1 MDALCLLL
9 HFLHLHLLVA
19 HTMLNS
25 FIHKLKL
32 AFGDPEI
39 RFRIFFLIGALAIFR
54 LLASIPIPGVDRGAL
69 ASFFANNQFFGLL
82 NIFSGGGLS
91 NLSIAMLGV
100 GPYITAS
107 IIMQLGTIIF
117 PKVKQAYFEEGEA
130 GRAKF
135 IEWSRLFTIPIA
147 ILQGVGF
154 LFLLQS
160 QDVIAHLSSVALI
173 ANIAIIAAGSMLL
186 MWLGELV
193 TEFGIGNGVSLII
206 LAGILASVP
215 ASISQAIFAASAA
228 NIPAYLAFIFLA
240 LAMVYTVVVVSDAE
254 RSIPIAYARAV
265 RGAMMSQGAATYLP
279 IRLLQAGVIPIIFA
293 LSLLLLPQ
301 MALSML
307 GALHISFA
315 SSAALWYTAFLSNP
329 WKYGTVYFL
338 LVVLF
343 TYFYTAVIFEP
354 HRVAENL
361 QKSGAFVPGVRP
373 GRETEEFIGKVV
385 NRVTLPGAVFLGLIA
400 VAPSIIQGI
409 TGVTTLV
416 LGGTALLIAVQ
427 VALDLAQ
434 KIDAQVSLRE
444 Y

>member
-1 MDALCLLL
+1 M
-9 HFLHLHLLVA
+9 V
-19 HTMLNS
+19 NS
-25 FIHKLKL
+25 FIRKLKL
-32 AFGDPEI
+32 AFGASEI
-39 RFRIFFLIGALAIFR
+39 RSRIFFLIAALVLFR
-54 LLASIPIPGVDRGAL
+54 FLASVPIPGVDRNAL
-69 ASFFANNQFFGLL
+69 AAFFSNNQFFGLL

-91 NLSIAMLGV
+91 GLSIVMLGV

-107 IIMQLGTIIF
+107 IIMQLSTIIF
-117 PKVKQAYFEEGEA
+117 PQVKRIYFEEGEA

-135 IEWSRLFTIPIA
+135 IGWGRVLTIPIA

-160 QDVIAHLSSVALI
+160 QGVIAQLAPVALV
-173 ANIAIIAAGSMLL
+173 ANVALVAAGSILL

-193 TEFGIGNGVSLII
+193 TEFGIGNGVSLVI

-215 ASISQAIFAASAA
+215 TSISQTLFAATAA
-228 NIPAYLAFIFLA
+228 NIPSYLGFTILG
-240 LAMVYTVVVVSDAE
+240 LAMIYVVVVVSDAE

-265 RGAMMSQGAATYLP
+265 RGAAMSQGAATYLP

-301 MALSML
+301 MVLSML
-307 GALHISFA
+307 ASMNLSFA
-315 SSAALWYTAFLSNP
+315 ASSSIWYAAFLANP
-329 WKYGTVYFL
+329 WQYGAVYFL

-343 TYFYTAVIFEP
+343 TYFYTSVTFEP

-373 GRETEEFIGKVV
+373 GRETEEYIGKVV
-385 NRVTLPGAVFLGLIA
+385 NRITLPGACFLGLIA
-400 VAPSIIQGI
+400 ISPSIIQGL

-427 VALDLAQ
+427 VALDLAR

>member
-1 MDALCLLL
+1 
-9 HFLHLHLLVA
+9 
-19 HTMLNS
+19 MLNS
-25 FIHKLKL
+25 LIHKLKL
-32 AFGDPEI
+32 AFGDPGI
-39 RFRIFFLIGALAIFR
+39 RFRIFFLIGALVLFR
-54 LLASIPIPGVDRGAL
+54 LLASIPIPGVDKNAL
-69 ASFFANNQFFGLL
+69 AAFFANNQFFGLL

-91 NLSIAMLGV
+91 QLSIVMLGV

-117 PKVKQAYFEEGEA
+117 PQVKQAYFEEGEA

-135 IEWSRLFTIPIA
+135 IGWSRLLTIPIA
-147 ILQGVGF
+147 ILQGIAF

-160 QDVIAHLSSVALI
+160 QGVIPHLDSVALV
-173 ANIAIIAAGSMLL
+173 ANIALIAAGSLLL

-215 ASISQAIFAASAA
+215 SGISQTIFAATAA
-228 NIPAYLAFIFLA
+228 SIPSYLAFTLLG
-240 LAMVYTVVVVSDAE
+240 LAMIYAVVVVSDAE

-265 RGAMMSQGAATYLP
+265 RGAALSQGAATYLP
-279 IRLLQAGVIPIIFA
+279 LRLLQAGVIPIIFA

-301 MALSML
+301 MALS
-307 GALHISFA
+307 ALSALKLSFA
-315 SSAALWYTAFLSNP
+315 SSASLWYTGFLANP
-329 WKYGTVYFL
+329 WEYGSVYFL

-343 TYFYTAVIFEP
+343 TYFYTSVTFEP

-361 QKSGAFVPGVRP
+361 QKTGAFVPGVRP
-373 GRETEEFIGKVV
+373 GRETEEYIGRVV
-385 NRVTLPGAVFLGLIA
+385 NRITLPGACFLGLLA
-400 VAPSIIQGI
+400 VAPSIIQGL
-409 TGVTTLV
+409 TGVTTLA

-427 VALDLAQ
+427 VTLDLAN

>member
-1 MDALCLLL
+1 
-9 HFLHLHLLVA
+9 
-19 HTMLNS
+19 MLNS
-25 FIHKLKL
+25 FIYKLKL
-32 AFGDPEI
+32 AFGDYEI
-39 RFRIFFLIGALAIFR
+39 RFRILFLVGALVLFR
-54 LLASIPIPGVDRGAL
+54 LLASIPIPGIDRGAL

-91 NLSIAMLGV
+91 SLSIVMLGV

-107 IIMQLGTIIF
+107 IMMQLGTIIF
-117 PKVKQAYFEEGEA
+117 PQVKQAYFEEGEA

-135 IEWSRLFTIPIA
+135 IEWSRLLTIPIA
-147 ILQGVGF
+147 ILQAIGF
-154 LFLLQS
+154 IFLLES
-160 QDVIAHLSSVALI
+160 QGVISHLGSVALI
-173 ANIAIIAAGSMLL
+173 ANIAIITAGSMLL
-186 MWLGELV
+186 MWLGELI

-206 LAGILASVP
+206 LTGILASVP
-215 ASISQAIFAASAA
+215 ASISQAIFSASVA
-228 NIPAYLAFIFLA
+228 NIPAYFAFIVFA
-240 LAMVYTVVVVSDAE
+240 LAMIYAVVVVSDAE

-265 RGAMMSQGAATYLP
+265 RGVAMSQGAATYLP

-301 MALSML
+301 MALSMI
-307 GALHISFA
+307 GALNISFA
-315 SSAALWYTAFLSNP
+315 SSASLWYTAFLSNA
-329 WKYGTVYFL
+329 WKYGSAYFI

-343 TYFYTAVIFEP
+343 TYFYTAVTFEP

-385 NRVTLPGAVFLGLIA
+385 NRVTFPGAIFLGLIA
-400 VAPSIIQGI
+400 VVPSIIQGI

>member
-1 MDALCLLL
+1 M
-9 HFLHLHLLVA
+9 F
-19 HTMLNS
+19 NS
-25 FIHKLKL
+25 FIRKLKL
-32 AFGDPEI
+32 AFGDPAI
-39 RFRIFFLIGALAIFR
+39 RFRIFFLIGALALFR
-54 LLASIPIPGVDRGAL
+54 LLASIPIPGVDKNAL
-69 ASFFANNQFFGLL
+69 AAFFANNQFFGLL

-91 NLSIAMLGV
+91 SLSIVMLGV

-117 PKVKQAYFEEGEA
+117 PQVKQAYSEEGEA

-135 IEWSRLFTIPIA
+135 IGWSRLLTIPIA
-147 ILQGVGF
+147 VLQGVGF

-160 QDVIAHLSSVALI
+160 QGVIAHLGTVALI
-173 ANIAIIAAGSMLL
+173 ANIGLIAAGSLLL
-186 MWLGELV
+186 MWIGELV

-206 LAGILASVP
+206 LAGILSHLP
-215 ASISQAIFAASAA
+215 SSISQTLFASTAA
-228 NIPAYLAFIFLA
+228 DIPSYLGFIFLA
-240 LAMVYTVVVVSDAE
+240 LLMIYAVVVVSDAE
-254 RSIPIAYARAV
+254 RSIPIAYARAS
-265 RGAMMSQGAATYLP
+265 RGAALAQNAATYLP

-307 GALHISFA
+307 GAAHISFA
-315 SSAALWYTAFLSNP
+315 ASASLWYSAFLSNP
-329 WKYGTVYFL
+329 WKYGSIYFL

-343 TYFYTAVIFEP
+343 TYFYTAVTFEP

-361 QKSGAFVPGVRP
+361 QKTGAFVPGVRP
-373 GRETEEFIGKVV
+373 GRETEEYIGRVV
-385 NRVTLPGAVFLGLIA
+385 NRVTLPGATFLGLIA
-400 VAPSIIQGI
+400 VAPSIIQGL

-427 VALDLAQ
+427 VTLDLAR
-434 KIDAQVSLRE
+434 KVDAQVSLRE

>member
-1 MDALCLLL
+1 MIDA
-9 HFLHLHLLVA
+9 FL
-19 HTMLNS
+19 
-25 FIHKLKL
+25 HKLKL

-39 RFRIFFLIGALAIFR
+39 RFRILFVAAALVLFRFLAA
-54 LLASIPIPGVDRGAL
+54 IPIPGVDRGAL
-69 ASFFANNQFFGLL
+69 AAFFANNQFFGLL

-91 NLSIAMLGV
+91 QLSIVMLGV

-107 IIMQLGTIIF
+107 IIMQLATIIF
-117 PKVKQAYFEEGEA
+117 PQVKQAYSEEGEA

-135 IEWSRLFTIPIA
+135 IGWSRLITIPIA
-147 ILQGVGF
+147 VLQGVGF
-154 LFLLQS
+154 LFLLENQG
-160 QDVIAHLSSVALI
+160 VVAHLGAAAFV
-173 ANIAIIAAGSMLL
+173 ANITIVVAGSLLL

-206 LAGILASVP
+206 LAGILAGLPSSV
-215 ASISQAIFAASAA
+215 SGAIFASTAA
-228 NIPAYLAFIFLA
+228 DIPAYAAFVALA
-240 LAMVYTVVVVSDAE
+240 LLMAYAVVIVSDAE
-254 RSIPIAYARAV
+254 RSIPIAYARAL
-265 RGAMMSQGAATYLP
+265 RGAALAQGAATYLP

-301 MALSML
+301 MAFSAL
-307 GALHISFA
+307 GALKVSFV
-315 SSAALWYTAFLSNP
+315 SGAAFRYAAFLSDP
-329 WKYGTVYFL
+329 WQYGAAYFA

-343 TYFYTAVIFEP
+343 TYFYTAVTFEP

-373 GRETEEFIGKVV
+373 GRETETYVGNVV
-385 NRVTLPGAVFLGLIA
+385 NRITLPGACFLGLLAI
-400 VAPSIIQGI
+400 APSVVQGL
-409 TGVTTLV
+409 TGVTALA